1 VVDVKIAA
9 ILYLLAAVI
18 ALFYAVHA
26 AAEGYS
32 LLRDSEHPEFA
43 E

>member
-1 VVDVKIAA
+1 MVDVKIAA
-9 ILYLLAAVI
+9 LLYLFAAVV

-32 LLRDSEHPEFA
+32 LLRESEHPEFA
-43 E
+43 